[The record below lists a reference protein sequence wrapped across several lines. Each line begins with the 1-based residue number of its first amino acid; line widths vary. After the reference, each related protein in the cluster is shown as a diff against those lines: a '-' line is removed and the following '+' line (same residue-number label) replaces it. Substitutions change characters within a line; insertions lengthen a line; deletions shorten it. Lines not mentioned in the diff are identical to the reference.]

1 VTLEVT
7 QENAMGYVTGE
18 QFRAA
23 RAMLGWE
30 QAELA
35 EKAGVSLKTIK
46 RLEATS
52 GRVEARSEWGVKKA
66 LELGGIEFV
75 GEHDWKERTDGVQF
89 SKDPTGK
96 IRRAVVKSAS
106 QWLDINLQLKTEKDR
121 DFFERPTEEIV
132 EFVMTN
138 FRDGIA
144 NEIQN
149 LLNKPA

>member
-1 VTLEVT
+1 
-7 QENAMGYVTGE
+7 MGYVTGE

-35 EKAGVSLKTIK
+35 EKAKVSLKTIK

-52 GRVEARSEWGVKKA
+52 GRVEARSEWDVKRA

-75 GEHDWKERTDGVQF
+75 GQHDWKDRTDGVQF

-96 IRRAVVKSAS
+96 IRRALVKSVTT
-106 QWLDINLQLKTEKDR
+106 WLEVNLQIKADKDN

-132 EFVMTN
+132 ESVMAD
-138 FRDGIA
+138 FRQGLTM
-144 NEIQN
+144 EIQS
-149 LLNKPA
+149 LLNKPD